1 MIYFSKKP
9 DIQQFNKID
18 FETKFTVAIYWKL
31 EKYFKRISYKAKS
44 SHQLRHFVDQG
55 PML

>member
-1 MIYFSKKP
+1 MILFFKKP

-31 EKYFKRISYKAKS
+31 EKYFKCISYKAKS
-44 SHQLRHFVDQG
+44 SHQLRCFDNQG
-55 PML
+55 PVL